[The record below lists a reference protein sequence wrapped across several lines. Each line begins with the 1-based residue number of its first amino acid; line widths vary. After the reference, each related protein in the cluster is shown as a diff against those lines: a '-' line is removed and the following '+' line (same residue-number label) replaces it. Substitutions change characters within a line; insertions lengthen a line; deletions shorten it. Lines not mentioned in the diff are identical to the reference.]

1 MKTFKG
7 KVSVVMPAYNES
19 EHIFKNIRE
28 TQKVFDEIGCSY
40 EIIVVNDGSPDT
52 TLEEAR
58 RAATGYQNIVVRS
71 HRNNYGKGR
80 TIKMG
85 CRFAKGDLVL
95 FLDADLDLH
104 PGQIQILFAE
114 MNLRD
119 ADVVIGSKRHP
130 DSVVNYP
137 WHRRIISAVYYFII
151 KIFFGLPVRDTQ
163 TGIKL
168 FKQEVVAKV
177 FPRLLVKRYAYDLE
191 ALILAHHF
199 GYSVAE
205 APVTLNFQ
213 RKFGRIRFGDIY
225 LTWLD
230 TMAIFY
236 RLYLLKY
243 YDKISGESD
252 DKTE

>member
-114 MNLRD
+114 MNLRE

-137 WHRRIISAVYYFII
+137 WRRRIISSVYYFLV
-151 KIFFGLPVRDTQ
+151 KLLFGLPVRDTQ

-168 FKQEVVAKV
+168 FKKEVVDKV
-177 FPRLLVKRYAYDLE
+177 FHRLLVKRYAYDLE
-191 ALILAHHF
+191 ALLLAHHF
-199 GYSVAE
+199 GFKVAE
-205 APVTLNFQ
+205 APVTLTFQ
-213 RKFGRIRFGDIY
+213 RKWDRIGFIDVFKV
-225 LTWLD
+225 WWD

-236 RLYLLKY
+236 RMYFLKY
-243 YDKISGESD
+243 YDKS
-252 DKTE
+252 